1 MNLKNET
8 LEKLASC
15 IDPVSLRVHVPSR
28 VVFLCGGAISDADPP
43 EPPTMLRDAYYRHRK
58 ADLDNLPF
66 RVVLAEEADPLTTEA
81 GYNDLLSFES
91 DIAQIVGLIVLFVES
106 AGSFAELGAF
116 SALETIAPN
125 LLAVM
130 LDHYYDQ
137 RSFIKNGPIKY
148 LESKLGEDSVLS
160 IEMQE
165 LGITDAS
172 DITSVKSQVLCDAL
186 DGSIKYRLDK
196 LSKWKAFD
204 PQSDGHKILMMTG
217 LCQEYGALTITEL
230 RWLLEFLNVEV
241 DLSRLKSYV
250 FCSELMGWVKLIRKG
265 HQKYV
270 VALMANDQE
279 RALDWVFDKGAPFK
293 DRVRWRADIRA
304 SWKTTDAYRFR
315 AISEVENG

>member
-1 MNLKNET
+1 MNNET
-8 LEKLASC
+8 LKKLVSC
-15 IDPVSLRVHVPSR
+15 IDPVSMRVHVPSR

-43 EPPTMLRDAYYRHRK
+43 QPPMMLRDVYYRHRK
-58 ADLDNLPF
+58 ADLESLPF

-148 LESKLGEDSVLS
+148 LESKHGEDSVLS
-160 IEMQE
+160 IEMLE
-165 LGITDAS
+165 LGITEAVDIAS
-172 DITSVKSQVLCDAL
+172 VNSEVLCNAL
-186 DGSIKYRLDK
+186 DGTIQYRLDK
-196 LSKWKAFD
+196 LSKWRAFD
-204 PQSDGHKILMMTG
+204 PQSDGHKILTMTG

-230 RWLLEFLNVEV
+230 RWLLAELKVEV
-241 DLSRLKSYV
+241 DLSRLKSYIY
-250 FCSELMGWVKLIRKG
+250 CAELMGWVRLTRKG

-270 VALMANDQE
+270 VALMSNSQE
-279 RALDWVFDKGAPFK
+279 RALDWAFKNDAPFK
-293 DRVRWRADIRA
+293 DRVRWRTDIRA
-304 SWKTTDAYRFR
+304 SWKKTDTYRYR
-315 AISEVENG
+315 AITEVENG